1 MNPCS
6 LKKGVRLSYER
17 IKGVLTPREWLVIAG
32 LYDMLMEKGKALD
45 VETIEKRD
53 ADSKETVSFV
63 QVLLLQGT
71 SNCSARNEMS
81 FHEDKKGGYSE
92 DNLIPLKR
100 RISTINDSRMR
111 YTKNLT
117 QPTH

>member
-32 LYDMLMEKGKALD
+32 LYDMLMEKGKAPD
-45 VETIEKRD
+45 VETREKTDTGSKD
-53 ADSKETVSFV
+53 AASFA
-63 QVLLLQGT
+63 QVLLLQGKR
-71 SNCSARNEMS
+71 NCSARNGKY

-92 DNLIPLKR
+92 AKLIPLERK
-100 RISTINDSRMR
+100 ISTINDSRMR
-111 YTKNLT
+111 
-117 QPTH
+117 